1 MNRGQLVPGIPSNF
15 EVEVPALSDGRGVRG
30 LEVRGLP
37 KPVLAY
43 ALRDRVAP
51 VEIELEAYDSGSKEL
66 LVELATM
73 DPWTRSREQAEQLVE
88 RILKLPYHEE
98 MRKHYK

>member
-1 MNRGQLVPGIPSNF
+1 
-15 EVEVPALSDGRGVRG
+15 
-30 LEVRGLP
+30 
-37 KPVLAY
+37 
-43 ALRDRVAP
+43 VAP

-73 DPWTRSREQAEQLVE
+73 DPWTRSREHAEQLVE